1 MSLLMKKILVSVLP
15 VLLLGILF
23 NCTSAT
29 KQNIPID
36 TSKYHIQREWML
48 VSLGSFTKAD
58 LMKNNAKIDLTGK
71 QEEGKIRGGAYMG
84 CNNMSFTAEF
94 KNNGNVK
101 ILGVLST
108 MKACQNM
115 ELENEFQKK
124 FDTMTKYTIEGH
136 FLTLSDGKGNSM
148 KFVASDWD

>member
-1 MSLLMKKILVSVLP
+1 MRKILVSVLP

-23 NCTSAT
+23 NCTSVSQ
-29 KQNIPID
+29 QNTPID
-36 TSKYHIQREWML
+36 TTEYHIQREWML
-48 VSLGSFTKAD
+48 VSLGNFTKAD
-58 LMKNNAKIDLTGK
+58 LVQNKAKIDLTGK
-71 QEEGKIRGGAYMG
+71 QEEGKIRGGAFMG
-84 CNNMSFTAEF
+84 CNSMSFTAEF
-94 KNNGNVK
+94 KNSGNVK
-101 ILGVLST
+101 ISGVLST

-124 FDTMTKYTIEGH
+124 FETMTKYTLEGH

>member
-1 MSLLMKKILVSVLP
+1 MRKILISVLS
-15 VLLLGILF
+15 VLFLGILF
-23 NCTSAT
+23 NCTST
-29 KQNIPID
+29 IKQNIPID

-58 LMKNNAKIDLTGK
+58 LMKNEAKIDLTAK

-84 CNNMSFTAEF
+84 CNRMSFTAEF
-94 KNNGNVK
+94 KNNGKVK
-101 ILGVLST
+101 FLGLLST

-115 ELENEFQKK
+115 ELENEFRKK
-124 FDTMTKYTIEGH
+124 FETMIKYTVEGH
-136 FLTLSDGKGNSM
+136 FLTLSDDKGNVM

>member
-1 MSLLMKKILVSVLP
+1 MRKIFVSILTVLF
-15 VLLLGILF
+15 LGVVF
-23 NCTSAT
+23 NCTSVT
-29 KQNIPID
+29 KQNTEINAPE
-36 TSKYHIQREWML
+36 YHIQRQWML
-48 VSLGSFTKAD
+48 VSFENFPKAD
-58 LMKNNAKIDLTGK
+58 LMKNKAKIDLTAK

-84 CNNMSFTAEF
+84 CNSMSFSAEF

-101 ILGVLST
+101 ILALLST

-124 FDTMTKYTIEGH
+124 FEHMTQYKVEGH
-136 FLTLSDGKGNSM
+136 FLTLSDDKGNSM